1 MERTAVITNSAFTLK
16 LEKEKSPQESGHKS
30 LSFVI
35 NPARMTQVNNLSAV
49 SSITLRGQL
58 FRSPTGSMAQAELR
72 GKTGNT
78 AVVTDEVG
86 YIAASLY
93 DEFSDLLIVR

>member
-1 MERTAVITNSAFTLK
+1 
-16 LEKEKSPQESGHKS
+16 
-30 LSFVI
+30 
-35 NPARMTQVNNLSAV
+35 MTQVNNLSAV
-49 SSITLRGQL
+49 SSITLIGQL

-93 DEFSDLLIVR
+93 DEFTDLLIVR

>member
-1 MERTAVITNSAFTLK
+1 
-16 LEKEKSPQESGHKS
+16 
-30 LSFVI
+30 
-35 NPARMTQVNNLSAV
+35 MTQVNNLSAV

-58 FRSPTGSMAQAELR
+58 FRWPTGSMAQAEMR

-93 DEFSDLLIVR
+93 DEFSDQLIVR